1 MGEVEFYEEALSSA
15 TNFTLIST
23 ATTASSTPTS
33 SSLIFIMEDSTG
45 TATLNTDIKGYIS
58 RDNGSNYT
66 EVTLVDEGTYGQNQK
81 IIVAHD
87 VDISSQPS
95 GTSMVYKITTHNQ
108 ALTKE
113 TEVHAVS
120 LGWK

>member
-1 MGEVEFYEEALSSA
+1 M
-15 TNFTLIST
+15 IST

-81 IIVAHD
+81 
-87 VDISSQPS
+87 
-95 GTSMVYKITTHNQ
+95 
-108 ALTKE
+108 
-113 TEVHAVS
+113 
-120 LGWK
+120 